1 MALGN
6 MGVWDWGF
14 RDRKS
19 PTPPTSPTPPIML
32 APALLDAAQ
41 APPKAWPEYV
51 ANQQGLD
58 PKTFDAPWYTPEG
71 GANPAVAP
79 GAALRNEEMLRA
91 YQNLRDLPEI
101 TAQSLYESGRALL
114 EPDYERTQRQNVSNL
129 EAAGLATSG
138 AGYSPSSPY
147 GLTQENFVK
156 QLGDLALR
164 SASQA
169 PVINQHL
176 FGSAWDRLNQAAMQE
191 QGIGEHFNDAREA
204 LLAEERANSYDPTG
218 DILST
223 LFGVAGQIG
232 GAAMGRRSSAGQG
245 ATAGQGAKAGMDVG
259 TLLALGII

>member
-1 MALGN
+1 
-6 MGVWDWGF
+6 
-14 RDRKS
+14 
-19 PTPPTSPTPPIML
+19 ML
-32 APALLDAAQ
+32 ASALPDARQ
-41 APPKAWPEYV
+41 DPTKVWPEYV
-51 ANQQGLD
+51 ASQQGLD
-58 PKTFDAPWYTPEG
+58 PQTFDAPWYTPG
-71 GANPAVAP
+71 GKSNSVAP

-91 YQNLRDLPEI
+91 YQNLRDLPKI

-147 GLTQENFVK
+147 GLTQEKFVK
-156 QLGDLALR
+156 LLGDLALQ

-191 QGIGEHFNDAREA
+191 QGIGERFNNMREG

-218 DILST
+218 DILSG

-245 ATAGQGAKAGMDVG
+245 AGQGANAGFPLG
-259 TLLALGII
+259 TALPLLFAV

>member
-6 MGVWDWGF
+6 MGAWDWGLQNRGF
-14 RDRKS
+14 RNRKS
-19 PTPPTSPTPPIML
+19 PISPIML
-32 APALLDAAQ
+32 APPLPDATQ
-41 APPKAWPEYV
+41 DPTKAWQEYV
-51 ANQQGLD
+51 ANEQGLD

-71 GANPAVAP
+71 EPNPVVP
-79 GAALRNEEMLRA
+79 GAALRDEEMLRA

-114 EPDYERTQRQNVSNL
+114 EPDYERTQRQNVSDL

-147 GLTQENFVK
+147 GLTQEKFVK
-156 QLGDLALR
+156 LLGDLALQ

-191 QGIGEHFNDAREA
+191 QGIGERFNNMRQA

-218 DILST
+218 DILSG

-232 GAAMGRRSSAGQG
+232 GAAMGKRSSAGQG
-245 ATAGQGAKAGMDVG
+245 AGQGAKAGFSLG
-259 TLLALGII
+259 NLLPLLAL

>member
-6 MGVWDWGF
+6 MGVWDWGLQDRGF
-14 RDRKS
+14 RNRKS
-19 PTPPTSPTPPIML
+19 PISPIMF
-32 APALLDAAQ
+32 
-41 APPKAWPEYV
+41 APPLPDATQDPTKAWPEYV

-71 GANPAVAP
+71 ESNPAVAP

-138 AGYSPSSPY
+138 AGYSPSSQY
-147 GLTQENFVK
+147 GLTQEKFVK
-156 QLGDLALR
+156 LLGDLALQ

-191 QGIGEHFNDAREA
+191 QGIGERFNNMREG

-218 DILST
+218 DILSG

-232 GAAMGRRSSAGQG
+232 GAAMGRQSSAGQG
-245 ATAGQGAKAGMDVG
+245 AGRGANAGFSLGNLLP
-259 TLLALGII
+259 LLALG